1 MIRRTVLAVAAVAV
15 LALPAAASASADPLA
30 AVKECQAQIGY
41 TVAGVMWGEWQRPDC
56 T

>member
-15 LALPAAASASADPLA
+15 LALPASASASVDPLA
-30 AVKECQAQIGY
+30 GVKQCQQEVGY
-41 TVAGVMWGEWQRPDC
+41 TLAALMWGEWQRPDC